1 MKRFF
6 APFKAKIID
15 QLSAKL
21 YETFSA
27 QINATFSDK

>member
-15 QLSAKL
+15 QLSAKI
-21 YETFSA
+21 YANGSA
-27 QINATFSDK
+27 QINATFSA